1 MCVSKSVALALPR
14 FATDRAAIAIC
25 IADRQSWHAWL
36 LGRVAPDVFC
46 NSFKQSSGLG
56 NGRTSTYVIHV
67 YHAESG
73 PGLESHTWITYA
85 MRAAGVIFYSSR
97 GELTRRI
104 SPSQPSGEVCPA
116 NITAAHNEKRRLVR
130 RRFACSARASWRP
143 VFEHENPAGGK
154 PPKRAPCPSYDHFR
168 FGSRLCHSVD
178 CS

>member
-73 PGLESHTWITYA
+73 PGADRREDELCRSWSRITYVDHVCDA
-85 MRAAGVIFYSSR
+85 SR
-97 GELTRRI
+97 GRHLLFLAGGTY
-104 SPSQPSGEVCPA
+104 SPDYSQSAPGEVCPA

-130 RRFACSARASWRP
+130 RRFVSSASLAAARP
-143 VFEHENPAGGK
+143 AFEHENPVGGK
-154 PPKRAPCPSYDHFR
+154 RRKGALPE
-168 FGSRLCHSVD
+168 L
-178 CS
+178 